1 MIQLRGIIMLKKE
14 AAPKK
19 WKALFII
26 KVSER
31 IKGGEAAGEGRDEWG
46 IRGQIEVSPI
56 LLGKPPCTKN
66 RRPSVCVGVDKEE
79 KIL

>member
-1 MIQLRGIIMLKKE
+1 MIQLRGVIMPKKE

-31 IKGGEAAGEGRDEWG
+31 IKGGEAAGEGEHTYQVISD
-46 IRGQIEVSPI
+46 
-56 LLGKPPCTKN
+56 
-66 RRPSVCVGVDKEE
+66 
-79 KIL
+79 